1 MPRAGDNG
9 GDQPPRP
16 STGRQRLWFWL
27 KIVLSLALLAYL
39 LRGGDVEAVW
49 AALAGADPVWV
60 AGAFVL
66 YVCSHLLNAVR
77 WHRYARELGL
87 GDGNGDFLR
96 LYFVGLFVN
105 LFAPGTIAGDVA
117 RGVGVSAEG
126 GRKAALAGVV
136 LHRLTGLVALM
147 MLAGAAALA
156 QTEYPLSGLAVAV
169 AVALPVSSVALLFG
183 APVVAKAGVPV
194 FGRDL
199 AVPAQW
205 APATGRTLV
214 LAVCYHALQIASML
228 LLGRGLALGVA
239 AATLSLFVPLAN
251 AAGMVP
257 VTVSGIGVREAVYVF
272 LLGTVGVAPEDSIAL
287 GLLGSGLVL
296 AAGITGAPAFL
307 ATRRTGSRRIP

>member
-1 MPRAGDNG
+1 MPPAGDHS
-9 GDQPPRP
+9 GDGSSRA
-16 STGRQRLWFWL
+16 STGRRRLWFWL
-27 KIVLSLALLAYL
+27 KIALSLALLAYL

-60 AGAFVL
+60 VGAFIL

-87 GDGNGDFLR
+87 GGGNGGFLR

-105 LFAPGTIAGDVA
+105 LFAPGTIAGDLA

-147 MLAGAAALA
+147 MLAGAAAFA
-156 QTEYPLSGLAVAV
+156 QTEYPLTRLAMAA
-169 AVALPVSSVALLFG
+169 AVALPLGGVALLFG
-183 APVVAKAGVPV
+183 GPVVAKAGVPI
-194 FGRDL
+194 FGREL
-199 AVPAQW
+199 VVPAQW

-214 LAVCYHALQIASML
+214 LAVGYHALQIAAML
-228 LLGRGLALGVA
+228 LLGRGLVLGVA
-239 AATLSLFVPLAN
+239 AKTLSLFVPLAN
-251 AAGMVP
+251 AAGMIP

-307 ATRRTGSRRIP
+307 MTRRTGSRRIS